1 MRITRSL
8 PLLVSCLSIATAP
21 AGESPGQA
29 AATDKVGAEVVVGA
43 ERPGP
48 GLWKVM
54 KDGHVLWVLGT
65 VSPLPK
71 DMLWRSREVEHV
83 LARAPELIEQ
93 ESVGAHLGFFRTL
106 CVLPSLLRARFN
118 PDGASLR
125 EVLPADLYARW
136 AALKHRYLDKDKN
149 VERFRPMLAAAV
161 LYERALKSSGLSESS
176 AVLDTVRRLARRHGV
191 KVTSPLIELEVA
203 DPRGA
208 IHDFMETPREAEVA
222 CLAATLERIETDLD
236 RMRERAQ
243 AWAVGDIDALER
255 LRSPDQDT
263 LCLEAFT
270 SAPRLHAKFV
280 ELQDKAR
287 AAWMASVDSA
297 LSRNPETLA
306 VLPISELL
314 SPDGRL
320 SQLVARG
327 YTVET
332 PR

>member
-8 PLLVSCLSIATAP
+8 LLLGCLSIAIAP
-21 AGESPGQA
+21 VGRSSGQA
-29 AATDKVGAEVVVGA
+29 APDGVRPEVVVGA

-48 GLWKVM
+48 GLWKVT

-65 VSPLPK
+65 LSPLPK
-71 DMLWRSREVEHV
+71 DMTWRSREVERV
-83 LARAPELIEQ
+83 LARTPELIEQ
-93 ESVGAHLGFFRTL
+93 ESVGAHIGFFRTL
-106 CVLPSLLRARFN
+106 RVLPSLLRARFN
-118 PDGASLR
+118 PDGATLS

-136 AALKHRYLDKDKN
+136 ATLKHRYMDKDKT

-161 LYERALKSSGLSESS
+161 LYEHALRSSGLIQSDV
-176 AVLDTVRRLARRHGV
+176 VLDTVRRLARRQGV

-222 CLAATLERIETDLD
+222 CLAATIERIETDLD
-236 RMRERAQ
+236 GMRERAQ
-243 AWAVGDIDALER
+243 AWAVGDIEALER
-255 LRSPDQDT
+255 LRTSDQEA

-270 SAPRLHAKFV
+270 SAPRLQAKFA
-280 ELQDKAR
+280 ELQAKAR
-287 AAWMASVDSA
+287 AAWMGSVDSA
-297 LSRNPETLA
+297 LSRNTETLA
-306 VLPISELL
+306 VLPIAELL

-320 SQLVARG
+320 SQLIARG
-327 YTVET
+327 CTVEA